1 MANQGFVQNL
11 NLSEVNNGAQVF
23 QNLVGGTIDEDLRLF
38 AGLSSER
45 SKLFWEKFRSSSFT
59 SESLSLLQNGTKFKF
74 NTLFTYTA
82 DDYVYVQPVN
92 LIKDFAFQYVGFS
105 ADGALTQPLSGVD
118 IVYDP
123 GIDYTANQTYTNV
136 LLEGGSGTGARAT
149 IVVGVEGKVT
159 SVTITNNGS
168 NYQQKDV
175 LQYSGMTGGNGFSIT
190 IVGVPYKCV
199 VVGNYAWNPA
209 DLDTNNLSISI
220 FNTTP
225 NLNGTYSINKLP
237 SGKNGWLQDQSSTLD
252 QHEVNVRI
260 RANTVITSNIN
271 LFDIDGDGKFT
282 SADVDLIEA
291 YFINNATETTLNT
304 IVTTANMGGSRS
316 TGTRVFNY
324 LKGIDSSLFDVDGN
338 EVINSTDILL
348 MDTYV
353 SNAPGG
359 QATSLNPGSCYTRK
373 TASQFISLVE
383 TDASTV
389 GEHVISISFRVGKNP
404 GYTIPVDLNAIY
416 EKPYFIVYKDTDNY
430 FDTFSTFGTKQRIV
444 VEQGEYIARSI
455 GQNFAHD
462 GKEFILFTKTSSTL
476 NSVTTYYFDIICDG
490 TGFTNSN
497 LPENYLNVVSSKSI
511 FSTSSEYGVFDSN
524 GVDEFY
530 LVTNPR
536 SSIESNKEL
545 IILAPKVPVSS
556 GTYSNLPTKTM
567 IPDLVFLRDDS
578 LRTDNIKNLEQP
590 TVTDDGIGSDI
601 GAFTYNV
608 SNFNTSIGTVQ
619 DNVDE
624 ALYLR
629 GSKYRT
635 NVNNY
640 FDKDINVEGLLTSYD
655 PDQFNSLQTDL
666 VNGNSPGIYISS
678 SLGQITNT
686 LAADY
691 AIKTR
696 SFSSD
701 YNPWKSEPSNTQL
714 KTESLNVTIAD
725 LVFTTEISLD
735 IGSTSRYA
743 GTALNQ
749 TLNDNFNETLR
760 AQGKSFKLRAEI
772 NGEEY
777 YLMMRKP

>member
-11 NLSEVNNGAQVF
+11 NLSEVTNGAQVF

-45 SKLFWEKFRSSSFT
+45 SKLFWEKFRSSTFT
-59 SESLSLLQNGTKFKF
+59 SESLSLLQNGSKFKF

-82 DDYVYVQPVN
+82 DDYVYVQPIN

-105 ADGALTQPLSGVD
+105 ADGALTQPLSGID

-123 GIDYTANQTYTNV
+123 GIDYTPNVTYTDV
-136 LLEGGSGTGARAT
+136 LLEGGSGTGAKAT
-149 IVVGVEGKVT
+149 IIVGAEGKVT

-175 LQYSGMTGGNGFSIT
+175 LQYSAMTGGNGFSIT
-190 IVGVPYKCV
+190 IVGFPYRCV

-209 DLDTNNLSISI
+209 DLDTNNLSISL

-225 NLNGTYSINKLP
+225 NLNGTYSIKKLN
-237 SGKNGWLQDQSSTLD
+237 SGKNGWLQDQSPTLD
-252 QHEVNVRI
+252 QHEINVRI

-291 YFINNATETTLNT
+291 YFINNANETTLNT
-304 IVTTANMGGSRS
+304 IVTTANMGGIRG
-316 TGTRVFNY
+316 TGSKVFNY
-324 LKGIDSSLFDVDGN
+324 LKGIDKTLFDVDGN
-338 EVINSTDILL
+338 EVIDATDILL

-359 QATSLNPGSCYTRK
+359 QATALNPGSCYTRK
-373 TASQFISLVE
+373 TASQFISLTE

-389 GEHVISISFRVGKNP
+389 GKHVISITFRVGKNP

-416 EKPYFIVYKDTDNY
+416 EKPYFILYTDTGNY
-430 FDTFSTFGTKQRIV
+430 FDIFSTFGTKQRIT
-444 VEQGEYIARSI
+444 VESEEYIARSI
-455 GQNFAHD
+455 GQDFQHD
-462 GKEFILFTKTSSTL
+462 GKQFILFAKSSSD
-476 NSVTTYYFDIICDG
+476 NTYYFDIICDG

-497 LPENYLNVVSSKSI
+497 LPENYISVLSSKPI

-524 GVDEFY
+524 GVDEFF
-530 LVTNPR
+530 LITNPR
-536 SSIESNKEL
+536 STIESIKEL
-545 IILAPKVPVSS
+545 IILAPKVPISS
-556 GTYSNLPTKTM
+556 ASYSSLPTKTM
-567 IPDLVFLRDDS
+567 IPDMVFLRDDS
-578 LRTDNIKNLEQP
+578 LKTDNIKNLEQP
-590 TVTDDGIGSDI
+590 TVTDDGIGSDV
-601 GAFTYNV
+601 GTFTYNV

-635 NVNNY
+635 NANNF

-655 PDQFNSLQTDL
+655 PDQLNLLQTDL
-666 VNGNSPGIYISS
+666 VKSNSPGIYISS
-678 SLGQITNT
+678 SLAQITNT

-701 YNPWKSEPSNTQL
+701 YNPWQADTSNLQL

-725 LVFTTEISLD
+725 LVFTTEISLN
-735 IGSTSRYA
+735 IGNNSRYA

-760 AQGKSFKLRAEI
+760 ANGKSFKLRAEI